1 MFTLPTLSTHGGHP
15 VDGAQSGN
23 GGHPFAHYEH
33 LARLFDYPQ
42 GDYPTWVQGAYDLL
56 AGRYVIAAAGI
67 NAFAQTLPTDGGP
80 FTPEE
85 LDEVQEIFTRSFD
98 VQSITT
104 LGVGYVMFGDD
115 YKRGEVLVNLG
126 REMREVGID
135 CGSELPDH
143 LPNVLRLIGRW
154 KDRDL
159 AEEFV
164 QEILHPAL
172 EMMIAEFGERRMEAR
187 NGLYRK
193 HFKTLIVSSAER
205 GTMFREL
212 LSAVLEVLR
221 QDFHLL
227 ELKPSE
233 KDNDFLRSIG
243 RELEIEAAAGLPS
256 KTGKML

>member
-1 MFTLPTLSTHGGHP
+1 MTGLPSTSTHH
-15 VDGAQSGN
+15 
-23 GGHPFAHYEH
+23 GHPFAHYEH

-42 GDYPTWVQGAYDLL
+42 RDYPTWVQAAYDLL

-67 NAFAQTLPTDGGP
+67 NAFAQILPTDGEP
-80 FTPEE
+80 FTPEA

-115 YKRGEVLVNLG
+115 YKRGEVLVNLS
-126 REMREVGID
+126 RELRDVGID

-154 KDRDL
+154 EDRDL

-164 QEILHPAL
+164 REILHPAL

-205 GTMFREL
+205 GIMFREP

-221 QDFHLL
+221 QDFGLL
-227 ELKPSE
+227 EWDPPE
-233 KDNDFLRSIG
+233 RDNDFLRSID
-243 RELEIEAAAGLPS
+243 RELEIEAAAGRPTKS
-256 KTGKML
+256 GRML